1 MSAKPKAQAID
12 FPSLGQVIAQLGDAI
27 QSRLAQREGLAQ
39 QRDAIAALPLH
50 RDDLISA
57 ISEWIDSVKPIYA
70 KHLQE
75 TLAPRSRRADR
86 PLPESRHGD
95 FGILGDAFKVG
106 PFPVLALLGPQIK
119 AALAGMIRE
128 LDLPDAEALPA
139 GERQELLAALD
150 AKIEQLDSE
159 LADLHQQAAAAGL
172 APIRR
177 QPTRE
182 EINQLFANQSPS
194 RPEDIALAV
203 GNLERELNNEPPL
216 KRPTPPPR
224 VELIKDADLPQDF

>member
-1 MSAKPKAQAID
+1 MAAKTPAID
-12 FPSLGQVIAQLGDAI
+12 FSSLGQAIRQLGDSI
-27 QSRLAQREGLAQ
+27 QTRMAQREALAQ
-39 QRDAIAALPLH
+39 QRDAIAALPMH
-50 RDDLISA
+50 RDDLIA
-57 ISEWIDSVKPIYA
+57 AVSEWIDSVKPLYA

-75 TLAPRSRRADR
+75 VLAPRSRRADR

-95 FGILGDAFKVG
+95 FGLLGDAFKVTT
-106 PFPVLALLGPQIK
+106 FPILALLGPALK
-119 AALAGMIRE
+119 ESLAGMIKE
-128 LDLPDAEALPA
+128 LPLDDGDALPA

-182 EINQLFANQSPS
+182 EIQRLFANGAPNK
-194 RPEDIALAV
+194 PEDIALAAT
-203 GNLERELNNEPPL
+203 NLERSLNGEPPL
-216 KRPTPPPR
+216 KRPTPPAR
-224 VELIKDADLPQDF
+224 RELIKDADLPQDF